1 MNRVGEE
8 SVGGSGAV
16 KESSQHTSDTRRGI
30 PETTKG
36 TSGVE
41 LV

>member
-1 MNRVGEE
+1 MDGVGDEPVE
-8 SVGGSGAV
+8 GAGAV

-36 TSGVE
+36 TSGVR

>member
-1 MNRVGEE
+1 MDVGDE
-8 SVGGSGAV
+8 SMKDAGAV
-16 KESSQHTSDTRRGI
+16 RGSSQHTSDTRRGI

-36 TSGVE
+36 TSGVR